1 MTTVEPPPTREERP
15 REPAEAIAALLT
27 PHLGPYTAQN
37 AVRTFCERTLA
48 ISPGALSWSS
58 VPRLVAALEPAL
70 RTLLGTE
77 AAGSLAREILAW
89 VERR

>member
-1 MTTVEPPPTREERP
+1 MTTAVSPP
-15 REPAEAIAALLT
+15 REDDPAEAIAALLA
-27 PHLGPYTAQN
+27 PHLGPHTARN

-48 ISPGALSWSS
+48 IPPASLAWAS

-70 RTLLGTE
+70 RTLLGTD
-77 AAGSLAREILAW
+77 AASSLAREILTG

>member
-1 MTTVEPPPTREERP
+1 MTTRESPSTRGERP
-15 REPAEAIAALLT
+15 SDPAEATTALLAL
-27 PHLGPYTAQN
+27 HLGPHTARN

-48 ISPGALSWSS
+48 ISPGSLTWSS

-70 RTLLGTE
+70 RTLLGTD